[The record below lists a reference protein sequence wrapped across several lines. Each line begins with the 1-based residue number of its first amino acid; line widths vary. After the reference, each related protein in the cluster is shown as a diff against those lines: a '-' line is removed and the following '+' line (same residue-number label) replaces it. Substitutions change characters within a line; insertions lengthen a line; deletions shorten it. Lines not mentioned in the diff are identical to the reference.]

1 MPQITK
7 QQKEACD
14 TAQEALK
21 GNPGVV
27 SVGVGY
33 RYRNGKRTDEVCIVV
48 GVKKRRFR
56 RSRFRPGK
64 WFRNL

>member
-14 TAQEALK
+14 TAQKALK

-33 RYRNGKRTDEVCIVV
+33 RYRNGKRTDEICIVV
-48 GVKKRRFR
+48 GVKT
-56 RSRFRPGK
+56 
-64 WFRNL
+64 